1 MTENKWKSA
10 AEPKRTYQDS
20 IFRML
25 FSDKENAIELFNA
38 LEGTDYGPDTEI
50 RFLTLDDVIYHGIK
64 NDLSYEI
71 AVAYLVFGE
80 QQSTISAN
88 IPLRMLRYLANNIAI
103 LLDSRELFKQGEVK
117 IPTPQFFVI
126 YTGNEPWDV
135 DELRLSSSFMGEP
148 KENSI
153 ELVVKVIKVVYNE
166 GEEEEARQNP
176 VLQRSAKLREYG
188 ILVRYVKEGLAEG
201 KDRKEAVDAAI
212 ERCLKENILAD
223 FLRTHSAEVEKMA
236 WRSITMEEF
245 IEIRAEEAAEI
256 AAAKAAAEAAEKAT
270 KETTERVT
278 KEVTKSVTE
287 EVTKE
292 VTKEVTRSVTE
303 EVTEEVTKEVTKEA
317 IRILI
322 ADNLEEGKSKE
333 QIIEK
338 LKRYYALTEEE
349 SAAHIDEIGTA

>member
-1 MTENKWKSA
+1 MTENKLLSTAK
-10 AEPKRTYQDS
+10 PKRTYQDS

-25 FSDKENAIELFNA
+25 FSEKENAIELFNA
-38 LEGTDYGPDTEI
+38 LEGTDYGPDTEV
-50 RFLTLDDVIYHGIK
+50 RFMTLDDVIYHGIK

-88 IPLRMLRYLANNIAI
+88 IPLRMLRYVSNNII
-103 LLDSRELFKQGEVK
+103 TLMDSKTLFRQGQVK

-126 YTGNEPWDV
+126 YTGSEPWNV
-135 DELRLSSSFMGEP
+135 DELRLSSSFVGEP

-166 GEEEEARQNP
+166 GEEEEARKNP

-188 ILVRYVKEGLAEG
+188 ILVRYVKEGLAAG
-201 KDRKEAVDAAI
+201 KDRKEAVDTAI

-236 WRSITMEEF
+236 WQSITMEEF

-256 AAAKAAAEAAEKAT
+256 AAEKAT
-270 KETTERVT
+270 AETTERVT
-278 KEVTKSVTE
+278 
-287 EVTKE
+287 
-292 VTKEVTRSVTE
+292 R
-303 EVTEEVTKEVTKEA
+303 EVTEEVTLEVTRKA

-322 ADNLEEGKSKE
+322 ADNLEEGKTE
-333 QIIEK
+333 AQIIEK
-338 LKRYYALTEEE
+338 LKRHYDLSKDEAAIYIEEMC
-349 SAAHIDEIGTA
+349 GKK